1 MLEDAIRYGS
11 FEDIL
16 KEAGITPEEFY
27 EAMEQE

>member
-27 EAMEQE
+27 EAMGEE